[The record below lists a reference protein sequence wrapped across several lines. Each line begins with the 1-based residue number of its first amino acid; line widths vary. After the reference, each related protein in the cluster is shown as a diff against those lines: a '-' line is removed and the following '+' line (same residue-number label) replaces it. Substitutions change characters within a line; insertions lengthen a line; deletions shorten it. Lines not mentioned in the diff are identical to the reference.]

1 MHVES
6 KRTNN
11 DGVWI
16 HYLDS
21 AASTSLVPVIICP
34 GLSETAEEYTDLIEY
49 LSPRRCVVLS
59 FRGRGQSDTPAS
71 GYNLVDHVT
80 DLESV
85 VQDADLNRFHL
96 FSYSRGVS
104 YALGFA
110 EKHPSQVVSL
120 IVQDYPAEH
129 KKMPEGWASEYINHY
144 LVPFSRQRNIR
155 PDAVWGIQ
163 RESEQVY
170 FDFRLN
176 KKLLVLKGMLEGNL
190 LSDEAVEAYRRISS
204 DVMVKGFGR
213 SGHDIRNTEKE
224 LLYRTIGEFL
234 NLS

>member
-1 MHVES
+1 MPMKS
-6 KRTNN
+6 MKANN
-11 DGVWI
+11 EGVML

-21 AASTSLVPVIICP
+21 ATSSSLVPVLICP

-71 GYNLVDHVT
+71 GYNLADHVA
-80 DLESV
+80 DIECV
-85 VQDADLNRFHL
+85 VKAADL
-96 FSYSRGVS
+96 
-104 YALGFA
+104 
-110 EKHPSQVVSL
+110 
-120 IVQDYPAEH
+120 
-129 KKMPEGWASEYINHY
+129 
-144 LVPFSRQRNIR
+144 NIR

-176 KKLLVLKGMLEGNL
+176 KRLLVLMGKMEGSL
-190 LSDEAVEAYRRISS
+190 LNDEALEPYRRISS
-204 DVMVKGFGR
+204 DVTVVGFR
-213 SGHDIRNTEKE
+213 SSGHDIRNTEKE

-234 NLS
+234 NLT